1 MTAFLVYQ
9 CLDALSARGEA
20 SLVDRNITTDRILQL
35 LERGVA
41 RTDLALE
48 EKAYDALVR
57 YVGLL
62 MRWNRAYNLTS
73 IRDPVEIARRHV
85 LDCLVILPY
94 LRGTRLLDLGTG
106 AGLPGIVLA
115 IARPDI
121 ECVLLDGTG
130 KKTRFCTQVA
140 TEIGLSNVAVR
151 HMRVEEYAPETLF
164 TTITARAFGPLSVL
178 QRQAGR
184 LLAEGG
190 RLLAMKGTMKGI
202 IKEISDVEALA
213 KGAGKDT
220 SNPGGLEIV
229 ALDVPDLAA
238 ERHLVI
244 VERR

>member
-1 MTAFLVYQ
+1 MDIGNTI
-9 CLDALSARGEA
+9 S
-20 SLVDRNITTDRILQL
+20 DRNITTDSILQS

-41 RTDLALE
+41 RMDLVLE
-48 EKAYDALVR
+48 KNAYDALVR

-73 IRDPVEIARRHV
+73 IRDPVEIMRRHI

-140 TEIGLSNVAVR
+140 TEIGLSNVEVR
-151 HMRVEEYAPETLF
+151 HMRAEEYTPETLF

-178 QRQAGR
+178 GRHAKR
-184 LLAEGG
+184 LLTEGG
-190 RLLAMKGTMKGI
+190 RLLAMKGTMK
-202 IKEISDVEALA
+202 EIMREINGVEELA
-213 KGAGKDT
+213 KELKKNA
-220 SNPGGLEIV
+220 SNSGRLQIV
-229 ALDVPDLAA
+229 ALDVPNLAA
-238 ERHLVI
+238 ERRLVI
-244 VERR
+244 LEHALTT